1 MTENGQ
7 LDFLD
12 ILSVLSFYIAV
23 LTLDLNVTQND
34 MIEQTEDIHRH
45 LEEQDIKLSEIINT
59 LEELKHDSGRSI

>member
-23 LTLDLNVTQND
+23 LNLDLNVTQND

>member
-23 LTLDLNVTQND
+23 LNLDLNVTQND

-59 LEELKHDSGRSI
+59 LEELKHDSGRCI

>member
-12 ILSVLSFYIAV
+12 ILSILSFYIAV
-23 LTLDLNVTQND
+23 LNLDLNVTQND